1 MIINQYNQS
10 SVRLCEWV
18 SEEQKRGEIMSEI
31 IVKMKSDYISR
42 QAAIDSVWRA
52 IELENSYVM
61 KHRIY
66 TDLKTIPAADVVEV
80 VRCKD
85 CKYKPNGYTDDD
97 VLRYPNFPHEEN
109 NPCPCQV
116 YEDEWYSWI
125 PNDDF
130 YCSYGERA

>member
-1 MIINQYNQS
+1 MT
-10 SVRLCEWV
+10 
-18 SEEQKRGEIMSEI
+18 KD
-31 IVKMKSDYISR
+31 K
-42 QAAIDSVWRA
+42 A
-52 IELENSYVM
+52 IELLDNLIGMVEDNHGSDYDAAIHM
-61 KHRIY
+61 AI
-66 TDLKTIPAADVVEV
+66 DALKAADVVEV

-85 CKYKPNGYTDDD
+85 CKHKPNGYTDDD

-130 YCSYGERA
+130 YCSYGERADT

>member
-1 MIINQYNQS
+1 M
-10 SVRLCEWV
+10 
-18 SEEQKRGEIMSEI
+18 
-31 IVKMKSDYISR
+31 SDYIKREDAIR
-42 QAAIDSVWRA
+42 QIVKTSAQN
-52 IELENSYVM
+52 EL
-61 KHRIY
+61 
-66 TDLKTIPAADVVEV
+66 DIPAIGTVIYILSEMDSADVVEV

-85 CKYKPNGYTDDD
+85 CKHKPNGYTDDD

-130 YCSYGERA
+130 YCSYGERKDEGL

>member
-1 MIINQYNQS
+1 MTD
-10 SVRLCEWV
+10 
-18 SEEQKRGEIMSEI
+18 G
-31 IVKMKSDYISR
+31 YISR
-42 QAAIDSVWRA
+42 QAAIEDFTAWQKDLAYGFGEEYSGVA
-52 IELENSYVM
+52 L
-61 KHRIY
+61 
-66 TDLKTIPAADVVEV
+66 LKTAVTVIEHYPAADVVEV

-85 CKYKPNGYTDDD
+85 CKHKPNGYTDDD

-130 YCSYGERA
+130 YCSYGEREEE